1 MARRL
6 DSPVLYSR
14 HIRHPPNNSKLRT
27 VWNSSQDRFVSKGF
41 EYLKA
46 KSRTVNISVSSGES
60 DVAMAASSCEREW
73 YIRGFSI
80 DIQITKEEEKQEKNS
95 EEGANVAKIGILCH
109 AKKDR
114 SALSIP

>member
-1 MARRL
+1 
-6 DSPVLYSR
+6 
-14 HIRHPPNNSKLRT
+14 
-27 VWNSSQDRFVSKGF
+27 
-41 EYLKA
+41 
-46 KSRTVNISVSSGES
+46 
-60 DVAMAASSCEREW
+60 MAASSCEREW